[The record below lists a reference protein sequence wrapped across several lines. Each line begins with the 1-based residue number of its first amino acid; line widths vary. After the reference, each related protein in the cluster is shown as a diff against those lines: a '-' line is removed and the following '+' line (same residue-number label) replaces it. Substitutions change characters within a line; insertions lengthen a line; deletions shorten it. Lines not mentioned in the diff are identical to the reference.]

1 MGYIYCLIGK
11 SGTGKDTVME
21 NILAD
26 KELKIEKMVPY
37 TTRPKR
43 ENEVDGV
50 NYHYVDEVRMNEME
64 KDGLIVEK
72 RSYNTVHGVWS
83 YFTADKDIDRVKDYI
98 IITTQ
103 EAIKKFVDHF
113 GKDSIYVIYL
123 YLDDKE
129 RLIRCIN
136 REAMQV
142 SPNYKEVCRRFL
154 GDEED
159 FSEEKLKKM
168 DNCIF
173 VDTMVNTQ
181 MSVEKIK
188 KIITENR
195 NK

>member
-50 NYHYVDEVRMNEME
+50 NYHYVDSVRMNEME
-64 KDGLIVEK
+64 KDGLVVEK

-83 YFTADKDIDRVKDYI
+83 YFTADKDIDRGKDYI

-103 EAIKKFVDHF
+103 EAIDRFVDHF

-136 REAMQV
+136 REEMQAA
-142 SPNYKEVCRRFL
+142 PNYKEVCRRFL

-159 FSEEKLKKM
+159 FLEEKLKKM
-168 DNCIF
+168 DNCVF
-173 VDTMVNTQ
+173 VDTMASTQ
-181 MSVEKIK
+181 ISVEKIK
-188 KIITENR
+188 KIITA
-195 NK
+195 NKK

>member
-50 NYHYVDEVRMNEME
+50 NYHYVDRVRMNEME
-64 KDGLIVEK
+64 KDGLIIEK

-83 YFTADKDIDRVKDYI
+83 YFTADKDIDRGKDYI

-103 EAIKKFVDHF
+103 EAIEKFVDHF
-113 GKDSIYVIYL
+113 GKESIYVIYL

-129 RLIRCIN
+129 RLVRCIN

-168 DNCIF
+168 DNCVF
-173 VDTMVNTQ
+173 VDTMSSTQ
-181 MSVEKIK
+181 ISVEKIK

>member
-43 ENEVDGV
+43 ENEVEGV

-64 KDGLIVEK
+64 NDGLIVEK

-83 YFTADKDIDRVKDYI
+83 YFTADKDIDREKDYI

-103 EAIKKFVDHF
+103 EAIDKFVDHF

-136 REAMQV
+136 REAMQI

-173 VDTMVNTQ
+173 VDTMADTQ
-181 MSVEKIK
+181 TSVEKIK
-188 KIITENR
+188 KIITE
-195 NK
+195 KKYK

>member
-43 ENEVDGV
+43 ENEVEGV

-83 YFTADKDIDRVKDYI
+83 YFTADKDIDRERDYI

-103 EAIKKFVDHF
+103 EAIDKFVDHF

-159 FSEEKLKKM
+159 FSEDKLKKM

-173 VDTMVNTQ
+173 VDTMADTQ
-181 MSVEKIK
+181 TSVEKIK
-188 KIITENR
+188 RIITEKR
-195 NK
+195 HK